1 MAGQAFISSRSAT
14 FRCNLLSSMA
24 AMQAHP
30 PGAVQQLEIAIF
42 IDKESSDAFQTNRP
56 SWAKENWPDWRTEGI
71 DPALYKEGVP
81 FALSSPG
88 EEQAIRKY
96 ARAAKKGN
104 VNNEPPVM
112 LIEGTLPADEVVGH
126 VLRGELN
133 IVAGR
138 PDGPSVLFMKPVN
151 VENYPSSSWLITM
164 LDDKIAAAGMFAAGL
179 RAIGE
184 MEE

>member
-42 IDKESSDAFQTNRP
+42 IDKESSDAFETNRP
-56 SWAKENWPDWRTEGI
+56 SWAKANWPDWRTKGI

-81 FALSSPG
+81 FALKSTG

-133 IVAGR
+133 IVADR
-138 PDGPSVLFMKPVN
+138 PDGPSVFFRKPIS
-151 VENYPSSSWLITM
+151 VENYPSVRFVITM
-164 LDDKIAAAGMFAAGL
+164 LDDKTAAAGMFAAGL